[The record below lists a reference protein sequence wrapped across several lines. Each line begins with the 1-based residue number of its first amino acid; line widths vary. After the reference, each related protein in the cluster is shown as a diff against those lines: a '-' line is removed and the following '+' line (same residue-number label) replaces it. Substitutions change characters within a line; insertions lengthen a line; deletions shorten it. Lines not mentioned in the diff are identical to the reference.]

1 MGEIH
6 KVEIPQHH
14 YHVLSRTVKQ
24 IMTYHDIHV
33 DRCCGVYEGYEE
45 GIFTRDIIIICST
58 KSWIVIMV
66 STASIMGMGIE
77 LEAGVLCSLRGVQYP
92 FLSMFVQGHSQWLY
106 ICNVFPYW
114 LRPLRWRHN
123 DHAGVSNH
131 QSHGCL
137 LNRLFRRKSKKTSK
151 LRVTGH
157 CAGNSPG
164 TGEFPA
170 QMASYAENVSIWW
183 RHHALI
189 DDDGSRSSLYV
200 EPIWYWE
207 QCVD

>member
-1 MGEIH
+1 MGDIH

-45 GIFTRDIIIICST
+45 GIFIRDIIIICST
-58 KSWIVIMV
+58 KSWKVIMV

-92 FLSMFVQGHSQWLY
+92 FLSMFVQGRSQWLY
-106 ICNVFPYW
+106 ILYIFIYIYFYI
-114 LRPLRWRHN
+114 
-123 DHAGVSNH
+123 
-131 QSHGCL
+131 
-137 LNRLFRRKSKKTSK
+137 FRRKSKKTSK

-189 DDDGSRSSLYV
+189 DDDDSRSPFYV